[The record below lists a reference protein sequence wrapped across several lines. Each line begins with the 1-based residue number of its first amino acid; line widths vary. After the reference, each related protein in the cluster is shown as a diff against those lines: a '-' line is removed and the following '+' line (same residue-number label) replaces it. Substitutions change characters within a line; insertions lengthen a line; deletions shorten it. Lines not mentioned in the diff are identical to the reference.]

1 MSKERKETV
10 KAFDSLYAKNSIVN
24 LGENPRHA
32 RKVRTNRPSID
43 YVTDGGIP
51 TGRVILA
58 AGEKSSGKSS
68 LVIQLADTVSEEI
81 EKSGAGDGK
90 ILYVDTEYTLTT
102 DYIESLGA
110 NPSRFDHAMPESTEK
125 MCDLIRANISKYS
138 VIVIDSINNSS
149 SEEQLEKNADQKT
162 MANRASVLSAQLP
175 IITGLCS
182 QYNVTLFVIS
192 QIRQNINK
200 KGPYDKDYTIPGGES
215 LQHNATMIIEMKPST
230 KKKEGSTDFELYDSI
245 SGRMI
250 NIHVSKNKV
259 GNPFRTVQVEFTYS
273 KGFTEHADV
282 IASAQR
288 LGIIENKGAWFYYG
302 DEHKFQGETR
312 LRQAFESDEVL
323 YKKLKEQVMSKFEE
337 QYIEQ

>member
-1 MSKERKETV
+1 MSKERKDTA
-10 KAFDSLYAKNSIVN
+10 KALDNLYAKNGVVN
-24 LGENPRHA
+24 LGQNPRYA
-32 RKVRTNRPSID
+32 KKVRVNRPSID
-43 YVTDGGIP
+43 FVTDGGVP
-51 TGRVILA
+51 TGRVILV

-68 LVIQLADTVSEEI
+68 LVIQLADIVSGEV
-81 EKSGAGDGK
+81 EKLHSGNGK

-110 NPSRFDHAMPESTEK
+110 NPLRFDHAMPESTEK
-125 MCDLIRANISKYS
+125 MCDLIREKVGEYS

-182 QYNVTLFVIS
+182 QHNVTLFVIS

-200 KGPYDKDYTIPGGES
+200 KGPYDKDYVIPGGES

-230 KKKEGSTDFELYDSI
+230 KKKEAGSDFELYDTI
-245 SGRMI
+245 GGRMI

-259 GNPFRTVQVEFTYS
+259 GKPFRTVQVEFTYE
-273 KGFTEHADV
+273 KGFTEIADV
-282 IASAQR
+282 ISSAQR
-288 LGIIENKGAWFYYG
+288 LNIIESKGAWYVYG
-302 DEHKFQGETR
+302 EDTKFQGEFK
-312 LRQAFESDEVL
+312 LKQAFENNKELYEKLKSEVL
-323 YKKLKEQVMSKFEE
+323 IKFEE
-337 QYIEQ
+337 EYI